1 MKVAAIDIG
10 ANSILGLIADVFP
23 PHQIFPLFEQ
33 TFTTR
38 LGEFSIGN
46 ELTPAAIEQSMRAL
60 RELMQRISAAEVRQ
74 IVIVATSVLR
84 EARNREIL
92 TARVK
97 TEFGL
102 PVEILSADAEAEFSF
117 LGALSNKPDLAGRT
131 LVFDI
136 GGGSTELVLGIQK
149 EVRISTSLPV
159 GALKLTRQFF
169 RTDPPNATELSQL
182 KQFLQATIRTLP
194 AQLKSFG
201 QIVGVGGTVTALAA
215 MHLAAEKYIPEKID
229 GLHLE
234 ISELE
239 QLLNKLIGVPMEKRK
254 KIVGL
259 EPERADIIIGGA
271 VLLVELL
278 KWFGAN
284 QIIVSDRC
292 LRYGAILKLILHV

>member
-10 ANSILGLIADVFP
+10 ANSILGLIAEIHP
-23 PHQIFPLFEQ
+23 PHQIFPLFDQ
-33 TFTTR
+33 TITTR
-38 LGEFSIGN
+38 LGEFATGN
-46 ELTPAAIEQSMRAL
+46 ELTPAAIERSLQVL
-60 RELMQRISAAEVRQ
+60 RHLMQRISVAEVEQ
-74 IVIVATSVLR
+74 TVIVATSVLR
-84 EARNREIL
+84 EARNQEIF

-97 TEFGL
+97 SEIGL
-102 PVEILSADAEAEFSF
+102 PVEILSEQAEAEFSYR
-117 LGALSNKPDLAGRT
+117 GALSNKTHLSGKT

-136 GGGSTELVLGIQK
+136 GGGSTELVLGAQN
-149 EVRISTSLPV
+149 EVLVSGSLPV

-215 MHLAAEKYIPEKID
+215 MHLAAEKYVPEKID
-229 GLHLE
+229 GLRLE
-234 ISELE
+234 ISTLE
-239 QLLNKLIGVPMEKRK
+239 QLLNKLIGVPPEKRK
-254 KIVGL
+254 KLVGL
-259 EPERADIIIGGA
+259 EPERADIIIGGT

-278 KWFGAN
+278 NWLGAN

-292 LRYGAILKLILHV
+292 LRYGAIIKLILHD